1 MAIQFLSSVS
11 ITGTTSVSSIA
22 NDNSSYTGILVW
34 DGGNLKYRSKS
45 QILSDIGA
53 TGNTGTVTS
62 VTVQGTTGLSGS
74 GTVTTSGTI
83 TLTNSDRGSSQNIF
97 KRVDSDSGTAI
108 ADNNDDTLSIQGGT
122 NVSTSVT
129 GDVLTIK
136 YSDL

>member
-34 DGGNLKYRSKS
+34 DGGNLKYRTKS

-83 TLTNSDRGSSQNIF
+83 TLTNSDRGSSQSIYKN
-97 KRVDSDSGTAI
+97 VAADSGGTAT
-108 ADNNDDTLSIQGGT
+108 ANSNNDT
-122 NVSTSVT
+122 
-129 GDVLTIK
+129 LTICRW
-136 YSDL
+136 Y